1 MIQHIVTRTVITGIC
16 FSSVLDFSVCAWFVM
31 SNHFGSGKEG
41 AAFFAPNPF
50 IRNQLEVFWDSFNKI
65 SWLVNIFI
73 CKNYLFCTILFC
85 TQKMFI
91 NAVLLFYVC
100 LVCES
105 MKLFMKYVSKQLT
118 NSKIHFFHTKLS
130 YWLYGL
136 EATAEKRDSRQV
148 IQQTTTF

>member
-1 MIQHIVTRTVITGIC
+1 
-16 FSSVLDFSVCAWFVM
+16 
-31 SNHFGSGKEG
+31 
-41 AAFFAPNPF
+41 
-50 IRNQLEVFWDSFNKI
+50 
-65 SWLVNIFI
+65 
-73 CKNYLFCTILFC
+73 
-85 TQKMFI
+85 MFI

-136 EATAEKRDSRQV
+136 EAAAEKRDLPGHPTNHHFLIKFFLSDLK
-148 IQQTTTF
+148 